1 MFVAEK
7 FIRTLVEKYGKHT
20 AYILIE
26 VKINQY
32 HVISG
37 D

>member
-20 AYILIE
+20 AYTDGVHDIQ
-26 VKINQY
+26 N